1 MEKNDNLIQ
10 QLLVMAA
17 EKNASDLH
25 LMADSYP
32 IFRFMGKLVPYQDA
46 GVISAADLLSYIK
59 DLMTPPQ
66 QEVFLKDL
74 ELDFSVTVPGKAR
87 FRANAYYQK
96 GATAISLRYIP
107 DKIPTID
114 ELGLPKICHA
124 FTKLKQGFVLVTGP
138 TGSGK
143 STTVASVLDEI
154 NNTRTEHI
162 VSIEDPVEFIHV
174 SKRSI
179 VSQRELGSDT
189 RSWENALRSVLRQDP
204 NIIYIGEMRDA
215 ETMSAAMTMA
225 ETGHLVFATLHTN
238 SASQSIERIVDSFP
252 EDQQPQIV
260 LQLSMVLEAVL
271 SQRLIPAI
279 DGKRVVATE
288 ILIATPAVRNNI
300 REGKSFQI
308 DNVIQTSGNLGMS
321 LLEQNL
327 SDLVNR
333 NVVDRIVAM
342 EYAIRP
348 SVLDKM
354 ISTKMR

>member
-1 MEKNDNLIQ
+1 MEKNENIIQ
-10 QLLVMAA
+10 SLLLNAA

-32 IFRFMGKLVPYQDA
+32 IYRIMGKLVFYEAA
-46 GVISAADLLSYIK
+46 GLMNPTALLGYIGG
-59 DLMTPPQ
+59 LMNSTQ
-66 QEVFLKDL
+66 RESFMRDM
-74 ELDFSVTVPGKAR
+74 ELDFSITVGGKYR

-96 GATAISLRYIP
+96 GSAAISLRYIP
-107 DKIPTID
+107 DKIPSID
-114 ELGLPKICHA
+114 DLGLPNICHA
-124 FTKLKQGFVLVTGP
+124 FAKLKQGFIVVTGP

-143 STTVASVLDEI
+143 STTVASVINEI
-154 NNTRTEHI
+154 NESRTEHI

-174 SKRSI
+174 NKKSI
-179 VSQRELGSDT
+179 ISQRELGSDT
-189 RSWENALRSVLRQDP
+189 RSWDVALKSVLRQDP
-204 NIIYIGEMRDA
+204 NVVYIGEMRDA
-215 ETMSAAMTMA
+215 ETMAAAMTVA

-238 SASQSIERIVDSFP
+238 SASQTIERIVDSFP

-271 SQRLIPAI
+271 SQRLVPTTE
-279 DGKRVVATE
+279 GKLIVATE

-327 SDLVNR
+327 ADLVNK
-333 NVVDRIVAM
+333 NVVDRAVAL

-354 ISTKMR
+354 IGGR

>member
-1 MEKNDNLIQ
+1 MHEQ
-10 QLLVMAA
+10 S
-17 EKNASDLH
+17 ASDLH
-25 LMADSYP
+25 LMAGSYP
-32 IFRFMGKLVPYQDA
+32 IFRFMGKIVPYEAA
-46 GVISAADLLSYIK
+46 GLMNTTALLGYIGN
-59 DLMTPPQ
+59 LMSQ
-66 QEVFLKDL
+66 GQREIFLKELD
-74 ELDFSVTVPGKAR
+74 LDFSVTVGGKAR

-96 GATAISLRYIP
+96 GSAAISLRFIP
-107 DKIPTID
+107 EKIPTVD
-114 ELGLPKICHA
+114 ELALPGICHA
-124 FTKLKQGFVLVTGP
+124 FAKLKQGFVIVTGP

-154 NNTRTEHI
+154 NSTRTEHI
-162 VSIEDPVEFIHV
+162 VSIEDPIEFIHV
-174 SKRSI
+174 NKKSI

-189 RSWENALRSVLRQDP
+189 RSWDNALKSVLRQDP
-204 NIIYIGEMRDA
+204 NVVYIGEMRDA
-215 ETMSAAMTMA
+215 ETMSAAMTVA

-238 SASQSIERIVDSFP
+238 SASQTIERIVDSFP

-271 SQRLIPAI
+271 SQRLIPTI
-279 DGKRVVATE
+279 DGKRAVATE

-321 LLEQNL
+321 LLEQSL

-333 NVVDRIVAM
+333 NVVDKTVAM

-348 SVLDKM
+348 SVLDKLLGN
-354 ISTKMR
+354 K

>member
-1 MEKNDNLIQ
+1 MEKSDNIIQDLLI
-10 QLLVMAA
+10 MAA

-32 IFRFMGKLVPYQDA
+32 IFRFMGKLVLYEAA
-46 GVISAADLLSYIK
+46 GLMSASVLLGYISN
-59 DLMTPPQ
+59 LMNQTQ
-66 QEVFLKDL
+66 REKFLKDL
-74 ELDFSVTVPGKAR
+74 EIDFSVSVAGKAR

-96 GATAISLRYIP
+96 GSAAISLRFIP
-107 DKIPTID
+107 DKIPAID
-114 ELGLPKICHA
+114 ELRLPGICHA
-124 FTKLKQGFVLVTGP
+124 FAKLKQGFVIVTGP

-154 NNTRTEHI
+154 NSTRTEHI

-174 SKRSI
+174 NKKSI

-189 RSWENALRSVLRQDP
+189 RSWDNALKSILRQDP
-204 NIIYIGEMRDA
+204 NVIYIGEMRDA
-215 ETMSAAMTMA
+215 ETMAAAMTMA

-238 SASQSIERIVDSFP
+238 SASQTIERIVDSFP
-252 EDQQPQIV
+252 EEQQPQIV

-271 SQRLIPAI
+271 AQRLVPTV
-279 DGKRVVATE
+279 DGKRAVATE

-321 LLEQNL
+321 LLEQSL

-333 NVVDRIVAM
+333 SVIDKTVAM

-348 SVLDKM
+348 SVLDKLLGN
-354 ISTKMR
+354 K

>member
-1 MEKNDNLIQ
+1 
-10 QLLVMAA
+10 MAA

-32 IFRFMGKLVPYQDA
+32 IFRFMGKLVLYEAA
-46 GVISAADLLSYIK
+46 GLMSASVLLGYISN
-59 DLMTPPQ
+59 LMNQTQ
-66 QEVFLKDL
+66 KEKFLKDL
-74 ELDFSVTVPGKAR
+74 EIDFSVSVAGKAR

-96 GATAISLRYIP
+96 GSAAISLRFIP
-107 DKIPTID
+107 DKIPAID
-114 ELGLPKICHA
+114 ELRLPGICHA
-124 FTKLKQGFVLVTGP
+124 FAKLKQGFVIVTGP

-154 NNTRTEHI
+154 NSTRTEHI

-174 SKRSI
+174 NKKSI

-189 RSWENALRSVLRQDP
+189 RSWDNALKSVLRQDP
-204 NIIYIGEMRDA
+204 NVIYIGEMRDA
-215 ETMSAAMTMA
+215 ETMAAAMTMA

-238 SASQSIERIVDSFP
+238 SASQTIERIVDSFP
-252 EDQQPQIV
+252 EEQQPQIV

-271 SQRLIPAI
+271 AQRLVPTV
-279 DGKRVVATE
+279 DGKRAVATE

-321 LLEQNL
+321 LLEQSL

-333 NVVDRIVAM
+333 SVVDKTVAM

-348 SVLDKM
+348 SVLDKLLGN
-354 ISTKMR
+354 K

>member
-1 MEKNDNLIQ
+1 MDKGENLIQ
-10 QLLVMAA
+10 ELLLMAA

-25 LMADSYP
+25 LMAGSYP
-32 IFRFMGKLVPYQDA
+32 IFRFMGKLVPYEAA
-46 GVISAADLLSYIK
+46 GLMNPTALLGYIGN
-59 DLMTPPQ
+59 LMTQ
-66 QEVFLKDL
+66 VQREIFLKEMD
-74 ELDFSVTVPGKAR
+74 LDFSVTVGGKAR

-96 GATAISLRYIP
+96 GSSAISLRFIP
-107 DKIPTID
+107 DKIPSID
-114 ELGLPKICHA
+114 ELGLPGICHA
-124 FTKLKQGFVLVTGP
+124 FAKLKQGFVVVTGP

-154 NNTRTEHI
+154 NSTRSEHI

-174 SKRSI
+174 NKKSI
-179 VSQRELGSDT
+179 ISQRELGSDT
-189 RSWENALRSVLRQDP
+189 RSWDNALKSVLRQDP
-204 NIIYIGEMRDA
+204 NVVYIGEMRDA
-215 ETMSAAMTMA
+215 ETMAAAMTVA

-238 SASQSIERIVDSFP
+238 SASQTIERIVDSFP

-271 SQRLIPAI
+271 SQRLIPTI
-279 DGKRVVATE
+279 DRKRAVATE

-321 LLEQNL
+321 LLEQSL
-327 SDLVNR
+327 SELVNK
-333 NVVDRIVAM
+333 NIVDKIVAM

-348 SVLDKM
+348 SVLDKLLGN
-354 ISTKMR
+354 KQ

>member
-1 MEKNDNLIQ
+1 MDKSENIIQNL
-10 QLLVMAA
+10 LALAS

-25 LMADSYP
+25 LMVDSFP
-32 IFRFMGKLVPYQDA
+32 IYRIMGKLMLYEPA
-46 GVISAADLLSYIK
+46 GLMNSATLLGYITS
-59 DLMTPPQ
+59 LMNPTQ
-66 QEVFLKDL
+66 KEIFLRDM
-74 ELDFSVTVPGKAR
+74 ELDFSVTVAGKAR
-87 FRANAYYQK
+87 FRANAYFQK
-96 GATAISLRYIP
+96 GSPAISLRFIP
-107 DKIPTID
+107 EQIPSID
-114 ELGLPKICHA
+114 ALGLPGICHA
-124 FTKLKQGFVLVTGP
+124 FAKLKQGFVIVTGP

-143 STTVASVLDEI
+143 STTVASILDEI
-154 NNTRTEHI
+154 NSTRSEHI
-162 VSIEDPVEFIHV
+162 VSIEDPVEFIH
-174 SKRSI
+174 SNKKSI

-189 RSWENALRSVLRQDP
+189 KSWDNALKSVLRQDP
-204 NIIYIGEMRDA
+204 NVVYIGEMRDA
-215 ETMSAAMTMA
+215 ETMAAAMTVA

-238 SASQSIERIVDSFP
+238 SASQTIERIVDSFP

-271 SQRLIPAI
+271 SQRLVPSL

-327 SDLVNR
+327 AALVNR
-333 NVVDRIVAM
+333 NVIDKTVAI
-342 EYAIRP
+342 EYSIRP

-354 ISTKMR
+354 ISTK

>member
-1 MEKNDNLIQ
+1 MEKSGNIIQDLLI
-10 QLLVMAA
+10 MAA

-32 IFRFMGKLVPYQDA
+32 IFRFMGKLVLYEAA
-46 GVISAADLLSYIK
+46 GLMSASVLLGYITN
-59 DLMTPPQ
+59 LMNQTQ
-66 QEVFLKDL
+66 REKFLKDL
-74 ELDFSVTVPGKAR
+74 EIDFSVSVAGKAR

-96 GATAISLRYIP
+96 GSAAISLRFIP
-107 DKIPTID
+107 DKIPAID
-114 ELGLPKICHA
+114 ELHLPGICHA
-124 FTKLKQGFVLVTGP
+124 FAKLKQGFVIVTGP

-143 STTVASVLDEI
+143 STTVAAVLDEI
-154 NNTRTEHI
+154 NSTRTEHI

-174 SKRSI
+174 NKKSI

-189 RSWENALRSVLRQDP
+189 RSWDNALKSVLRQDP
-204 NIIYIGEMRDA
+204 NVIYIGEMRDA
-215 ETMSAAMTMA
+215 ETMAAAMTMA

-238 SASQSIERIVDSFP
+238 SASQTIERIVDSFP
-252 EDQQPQIV
+252 EEQQPQIV

-271 SQRLIPAI
+271 AQRLVPTI
-279 DGKRVVATE
+279 DGKRAVATE

-321 LLEQNL
+321 LLEQSL

-333 NVVDRIVAM
+333 SVVDKTVAM

-348 SVLDKM
+348 SVLDKLLGN
-354 ISTKMR
+354 K